1 MGVTFQNARKIIDKF
16 FGTADAWRRVH
27 GKAAQ
32 EREQEEP
39 RSKRRE
45 EKERREGRKE
55 KDSGSG
61 WFACLWQFG
70 GTSPILGVVLLKGL
84 RMYCRSAEQTTFF
97 SIDM

>member
-1 MGVTFQNARKIIDKF
+1 MPEKSLTNSLELR
-16 FGTADAWRRVH
+16 TAGEEFMAS
-27 GKAAQ
+27 AQ

-45 EKERREGRKE
+45 EKERREGRNE
-55 KDSGSG
+55 KDSDSG

-70 GTSPILGVVLLKGL
+70 GTSPIFGVVLLKGL